1 MEMTFADLILQHA
14 SDDPVRLLLSR
25 DRFPDIDL
33 DLAVTTLE
41 VRRKLRTKVPQWY
54 AIPSLVYPS
63 RLSGEQCSSS
73 GTARYKAL
81 LIKRMVSGG
90 SVVPQPSLRDPS
102 QRFEGALPPIIPR
115 GSRPISPADSA
126 SAGRSDERRDPSTL
140 RIADLT
146 GGMGVDSWAFAEVA
160 VEVLYNEMQEG
171 LAKATERNFKE
182 LGVENVR
189 FRNCRVEPGKVE
201 EVLDGFRPD
210 VIFLDPAR
218 RAEDGRKVFLIEDCQ
233 PDVLTLLPELFE
245 ASRFVLL
252 KLSPMADITM
262 ACKRLSHVREVHVVA
277 SGGECKEL
285 LFLLDRE
292 WDGSPSTFVAEGG
305 AVMEIPGQA
314 GNDEAAPVIA
324 SEAAPV
330 IASEA
335 APVIAS
341 EAAPVIPSEAAPVIP
356 SEAAPVIPSGAK
368 ESIVISTGAKRSGEI
383 CLFEPGKALTKAGA
397 FNLPCDRYGL
407 TKLGTHTHLYVGEA
421 VPEGLRPFGKVFEV
435 LEVLPLNNRTLK
447 DAGKRYPQAEVTA
460 RNIPMT
466 SDLLRKKLGCASG
479 GDVHLFGVRVDA
491 AADPGNYLFITKR
504 QTYGND

>member
-1 MEMTFADLILQHA
+1 MEMTFADFILQHA

-25 DRFPDIDL
+25 DKFPDIDI
-33 DLAVTTLE
+33 DIAVTTLE
-41 VRRKLRTKVPQWY
+41 VRRKLRTKVPEWY
-54 AIPSLVYPS
+54 AVPSLIFPS

-73 GTARYKAL
+73 ETARYKASS
-81 LIKRMVSGG
+81 IKRMVSGG
-90 SVVPQPSLRDPS
+90 SVAPQPSLRDPS

-126 SAGRSDERRDPSTL
+126 SAGRSDERRDPSSL

-160 VEVLYNEMQEG
+160 EEVLYNEMQEE
-171 LAKATERNFKE
+171 LVQATERNFKE

-189 FRNCRVEPGKVE
+189 FRNCRVEPGRVA

-233 PDVLTLLPELFE
+233 PDVLTLLPELFQ

-277 SGGECKEL
+277 AGGECKEL
-285 LFLLDRE
+285 LFLLDRD
-292 WDGSPSTFVAEGG
+292 WDCPHATYMVEGG
-305 AVMEIPGQA
+305 SVMAVPGQT
-314 GNDEAAPVIA
+314 GNEGD
-324 SEAAPV
+324 
-330 IASEA
+330 
-335 APVIAS
+335 
-341 EAAPVIPSEAAPVIP
+341 APVIPSEA
-356 SEAAPVIPSGAK
+356 K
-368 ESIVISTGAKRSGEI
+368 ESYS
-383 CLFEPGKALTKAGA
+383 CLFEPGKALLKAGA
-397 FNLPCDRYGL
+397 FGLPSGRYGL

-421 VPEGLRPFGKVFEV
+421 VPEELRPFGKCFEI
-435 LEVLPLNNRTLK
+435 LEILPLNNRTLK
-447 DAGKRYPQAEVTA
+447 EAGKRYPQAEVTA

-491 AADPGNYLFITKR
+491 AADPGNYLIITKR

>member
-1 MEMTFADLILQHA
+1 MEMTFADFILQHD

-25 DRFPDIDL
+25 DKYPDIDI

-41 VRRKLRTKVPQWY
+41 VRRKLRTRVPQWY
-54 AIPSLVYPS
+54 AMPSLVYPS

-73 GTARYKAL
+73 ETARYKASL
-81 LIKRMVSGG
+81 LTSVRREDTPSETSGHPRPDKR
-90 SVVPQPSLRDPS
+90 
-102 QRFEGALPPIIPR
+102 EGPIACDGR
-115 GSRPISPADSA
+115 
-126 SAGRSDERRDPSTL
+126 GRSEAEAVSEGVSSL
-140 RIADLT
+140 LKIADLT
-146 GGMGVDSWAFAEVA
+146 GGMGVDCWAFAEVA
-160 VEVLYNEMQEG
+160 EEVLYNEMQEG

-182 LGVENVR
+182 LGVGNVR

-233 PDVLTLLPELFE
+233 PDVLTLLPELFA
-245 ASRFVLL
+245 ASRFVLF

-277 SGGECKEL
+277 AGGECKEL

-292 WDGSPSTFVAEGG
+292 WNGTPSTFVVEGG
-305 AVMEIPGQA
+305 SVMEIPGQA
-314 GNDEAAPVIA
+314 GNDETAPVL
-324 SEAAPV
+324 
-330 IASEA
+330 
-335 APVIAS
+335 
-341 EAAPVIPSEAAPVIP
+341 PSET
-356 SEAAPVIPSGAK
+356 APVIPSGAK
-368 ESIVISTGAKRSGEI
+368 ESVVISTGAKRSGEI
-383 CLFEPGKALTKAGA
+383 CLFEPGKALLKAGA
-397 FNLPCDRYGL
+397 FDLPCERYGL
-407 TKLGTHTHLYVGEA
+407 TKLGRHTHLFVGES
-421 VPEGLRPFGKVFEV
+421 VPEELRPFGKTFEV

-447 DAGKRYPQAEVTA
+447 EAGKRYPQAEVTA

-479 GDVHLFGVRVDA
+479 GDIHLFGTRVDA
-491 AADPGNYLFITKR
+491 AVDPGNYLFITKR